1 MHGSCATGL
10 ALPPPGW
17 LKWTSGKCETAMQ
30 IEALIY
36 FNELTRSRSIR
47 QAAETLGVS
56 PMAVSRQ
63 LENLEAYFNA
73 VLIERGAR
81 GIALTP
87 AGALL
92 AERAD
97 AMIRDLEGARQV
109 IDDLRGLNA
118 GHVSLHV
125 NGAVI
130 NAILAPALAEFYAL
144 YPKISI
150 AVTVTSAE
158 VALNAVTTGETD
170 IAVTMFSPSDARI
183 ETLFSLSVRHD
194 PVMAPDHPLAAETEI
209 TLEAIRRHAIAMPDR
224 AFSIRRDFDDRQR
237 AAGFAPVDVAF
248 TTSSLE
254 LQKEL
259 ARRGTAVLILPAMTV
274 ARELRDGTL
283 VLRPF
288 AKGAEIASDM
298 RLVRAEGPTPTF
310 AALKLAEFLEAFL
323 REHG

>member
-1 MHGSCATGL
+1 
-10 ALPPPGW
+10 
-17 LKWTSGKCETAMQ
+17 MQ
-30 IEALIY
+30 IEALVY
-36 FNELTRSRSIR
+36 FNELVRSRSMR
-47 QAAETLGVS
+47 QAAEALGVS

-73 VLIERGAR
+73 KLIERGAR
-81 GIALTP
+81 GISLTP

-92 AERAD
+92 AKRAE
-97 AMIRDLEGARQV
+97 AVMRDLDNARQV

-118 GHVSLHV
+118 GHVSVHV

-130 NAILAPALAEFYAL
+130 NAIIAPALAEFYAL
-144 YPKISI
+144 YPAISI

-158 VALNAVTTGETD
+158 VALNAVTAGETD
-170 IAVTMFSPSDARI
+170 IAVTMFSPSNARI

-194 PVMAPDHPLAAETEI
+194 PVIAPDHPLAGAPEI

-237 AAGFAPVDVAF
+237 AAGFIPVDIAF

-274 ARELRDGTL
+274 TRELTDGHL
-283 VLRPF
+283 VCRPF

-298 RLVRAEGPTPTF
+298 RLVRAEGTTPTF
-310 AALKLAEFLEAFL
+310 AARKLAEFLEAFL

>member
-1 MHGSCATGL
+1 
-10 ALPPPGW
+10 
-17 LKWTSGKCETAMQ
+17 MQ
-30 IEALIY
+30 IEALVY
-36 FNELTRSRSIR
+36 FNELVRSRSMR
-47 QAAETLGVS
+47 QAAEALDVS

-73 VLIERGAR
+73 KLIERGAR
-81 GIALTP
+81 GISLTP

-92 AERAD
+92 AKRAE
-97 AMIRDLEGARQV
+97 AVMRDLDSARQV

-118 GHVSLHV
+118 GHVSVHV

-144 YPKISI
+144 YPAISI

-158 VALNAVTTGETD
+158 VALNAVTAGETD

-194 PVMAPDHPLAAETEI
+194 PVMAPDHPLAGAPEI

-237 AAGFAPVDVAF
+237 AAGLAPVDIAF

-274 ARELRDGTL
+274 TRELGDGHL
-283 VLRPF
+283 VCRPF

-298 RLVRAEGPTPTF
+298 RLVRADRTTPTF
-310 AALKLAEFLEAFL
+310 AARKLAEFLEAFL

>member
-1 MHGSCATGL
+1 
-10 ALPPPGW
+10 
-17 LKWTSGKCETAMQ
+17 MQ
-30 IEALIY
+30 IEALVY
-36 FNELTRSRSIR
+36 FNELVRSRSMR
-47 QAAETLGVS
+47 QAAEALGVS

-73 VLIERGAR
+73 KLIERGAR
-81 GIALTP
+81 GISLTP

-92 AERAD
+92 AKRAE
-97 AMIRDLEGARQV
+97 AVMRDLDNARQV

-118 GHVSLHV
+118 GHVSVHV

-130 NAILAPALAEFYAL
+130 NAIIAPALAEFYAL
-144 YPKISI
+144 YPAISI

-158 VALNAVTTGETD
+158 VALNAVTAGETD

-194 PVMAPDHPLAAETEI
+194 PVMAPDHPLAGAPEI

-237 AAGFAPVDVAF
+237 AAGFVPVDIAF

-274 ARELRDGTL
+274 TRELTDGHL
-283 VLRPF
+283 VCRPF

-298 RLVRAEGPTPTF
+298 RLVRAEGTTPTF
-310 AALKLAEFLEAFL
+310 AARKLAEFLEAFL

>member
-1 MHGSCATGL
+1 MR
-10 ALPPPGW
+10 
-17 LKWTSGKCETAMQ
+17 SGKVMQ

-36 FNELTRSRSIR
+36 FNELVRSRSMR
-47 QAAETLGVS
+47 KAAEALGVS

-73 VLIERGAR
+73 RLIERGAR

-92 AERAD
+92 AGRSEAV
-97 AMIRDLEGARQV
+97 IRDLESARQV

-144 YPKISI
+144 YPAISI

-158 VALNAVTTGETD
+158 VALNAVTTGEAD
-170 IAVTMFSPSDARI
+170 LAVTMFSPLDARI

-194 PVMAPDHPLAAETEI
+194 PVMSPDHPLADMQDI
-209 TLEAIRRHAIAMPDR
+209 SLEAVRAHAIAMPDR

-237 AAGFAPVDVAF
+237 QAGLEPVDIAF

-274 ARELRDGTL
+274 ARELADGQLLT
-283 VLRPF
+283 RPF
-288 AKGAEIASDM
+288 VSGAEIASDM

-310 AALKLAEFLEAFL
+310 AAERLAEFLEAFL
-323 REHG
+323 REHGNA